1 MPIEIE
7 RVTKDFNGQRAL
19 DEVSLTIENGS
30 FLTILGASGCGK
42 STLLNMLAGLERPST
57 GRILLDGEPVT
68 GPGPDRVVVFQKPG
82 LYPWLSLRNNIAF
95 GLRMRGASNIP
106 WGEVDR
112 VIELIGLKGFEKYR
126 PYELSGGMQQ
136 RVAIA
141 RALVM
146 HPRVLLMDEPF
157 GALDAQTRET
167 MQEFLTEL
175 WGRIRATVIFVTHDI
190 DEAIMLGSRLV
201 VMSARPGRISLDHPV
216 PLARPRDWDMTT
228 TPEFIDLKR
237 QARRILAGE
246 SHSAVPPLPHG
257 GDLA

>member
-7 RVTKDFNGQRAL
+7 GVTKTFNGQRAL
-19 DEVSLTIENGS
+19 DELSLRVEDGS

-42 STLLNMLAGLERPST
+42 STLLNMLAGLETPST
-57 GRILLDGEPVT
+57 GRILLDGTPVT

-82 LYPWLSLRNNIAF
+82 LYPWLSLRDNIAF
-95 GLRMRGASNIP
+95 GLRMRGSSSLP
-106 WGEVDR
+106 WREVDR
-112 VIELIGLKGFEKYR
+112 VIELIGLKGFEKHR

-175 WGRIRATVIFVTHDI
+175 WERIQATVIFVTHDI

-201 VMSARPGRISLDHPV
+201 VMSARPGRISLDEPV
-216 PLARPRDWDMTT
+216 TLGRPRDWDMIT
-228 TPEFIDLKR
+228 TPDFLALKR
-237 QARRILAGE
+237 AARRILAGQT
-246 SHSAVPPLPHG
+246 H
-257 GDLA
+257 

>member
-7 RVTKDFNGQRAL
+7 NVTRSFNGALAL
-19 DEVSLTIENGS
+19 DEVSLTVEDGS

-42 STLLNMLAGLERPST
+42 STLLNLIAGLDKPSS
-57 GRILLDGEPVT
+57 GRILLDGAQVT
-68 GPGPDRVVVFQKPG
+68 KPGPDRVVVFQKAG
-82 LYPWLSLRNNIAF
+82 LYPWLSLRDNIAF
-95 GLRMRGASNIP
+95 GLRMRGRSNIP
-106 WGEVDR
+106 WAEVDR
-112 VIELIGLKGFEKYR
+112 VIDLIGLKGFESHR

-167 MQEFLTEL
+167 MQDFLTEL
-175 WGRIRATVIFVTHDI
+175 WERIGATVIFVTHDI

-201 VMSARPGRISLDHPV
+201 VMSARPGRISLDKQVSFP
-216 PLARPRDWDMTT
+216 RPRSWDMTT
-228 TPEFIDLKR
+228 SPEFLSLKR
-237 QARRILAGE
+237 QARTILAE
-246 SHSAVPPLPHG
+246 
-257 GDLA
+257 

>member
-7 RVTKDFNGQRAL
+7 HVTRAFNGAL
-19 DEVSLTIENGS
+19 VLDDVSLTVEDGS

-42 STLLNMLAGLERPST
+42 STLLNLVAGLDHPSS
-57 GRILLDGEPVT
+57 GRILLDGQSVT
-68 GPGPDRVVVFQKPG
+68 GPGPDRVVVFQKAG
-82 LYPWLSLRNNIAF
+82 LYPWLSLRDNIAF
-95 GLRMRGASNIP
+95 GLKMRGGTKIP
-106 WGEVDR
+106 WPEVDR
-112 VIELIGLKGFEKYR
+112 VIDLIGLKGFESHR

-167 MQEFLTEL
+167 MQDFLIEL
-175 WGRIRATVIFVTHDI
+175 WERIGATVIFVTHDI

-201 VMSARPGRISLDHPV
+201 VMSARPGRVSLDETV
-216 PLARPRDWDMTT
+216 PLARPRNWDMTT
-228 TPEFIDLKR
+228 SPEFLALKR
-237 QARRILAGE
+237 QARRILAE
-246 SHSAVPPLPHG
+246 
-257 GDLA
+257 

>member
-7 RVTKDFNGQRAL
+7 RVTRSFNGARAL
-19 DEVSLTIENGS
+19 DEVSLTVEDGS

-42 STLLNMLAGLERPST
+42 STLLNLIAGLDQPSS
-57 GRILLDGEPVT
+57 GRILLDGKQVT
-68 GPGPDRVVVFQKPG
+68 KPGPDRVVVFQKAG
-82 LYPWLSLRNNIAF
+82 LYPWLNLRDNIAF
-95 GLRMRGASNIP
+95 GLKMRGGSKIP
-106 WGEVDR
+106 WTEVDR
-112 VIELIGLKGFEKYR
+112 VIDLIGLKGFESHR

-167 MQEFLTEL
+167 MQDFLTEL
-175 WGRIRATVIFVTHDI
+175 WGRIGATVIFVTHDI

-201 VMSARPGRISLDHPV
+201 VMSARPGRISLDEPV
-216 PLARPRDWDMTT
+216 TFSRPRSWDMTT
-228 TPEFIDLKR
+228 SQEFLSLKR
-237 QARRILAGE
+237 QARSILAE
-246 SHSAVPPLPHG
+246 
-257 GDLA
+257 

>member
-7 RVTKDFNGQRAL
+7 HVTRTFNGALAL
-19 DEVSLTIENGS
+19 DDVSLTVEDGS

-42 STLLNMLAGLERPST
+42 STLLNLVAGLDHPSS
-57 GRILLDGEPVT
+57 GRILLDGQSVT
-68 GPGPDRVVVFQKPG
+68 GPGPDRVVVFQKAG
-82 LYPWLSLRNNIAF
+82 LYPWLSLRDNIAF
-95 GLRMRGASNIP
+95 GLKMRGGKTP
-106 WGEVDR
+106 WSEVDR
-112 VIELIGLKGFEKYR
+112 VIDLIGLKGFESHR

-167 MQEFLTEL
+167 MQDFLIEL
-175 WGRIRATVIFVTHDI
+175 WERIGATVIFVTHDI

-201 VMSARPGRISLDHPV
+201 VMSARPGRISLDETV
-216 PLARPRDWDMTT
+216 PLARPRNWDMTT
-228 TPEFIDLKR
+228 SPEFLALKR
-237 QARRILAGE
+237 QARGILAE
-246 SHSAVPPLPHG
+246 
-257 GDLA
+257 